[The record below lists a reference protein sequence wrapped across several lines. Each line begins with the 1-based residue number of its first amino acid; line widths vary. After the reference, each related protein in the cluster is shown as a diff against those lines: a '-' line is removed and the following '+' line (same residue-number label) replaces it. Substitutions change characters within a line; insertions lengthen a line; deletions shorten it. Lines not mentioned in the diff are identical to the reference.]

1 MHANKQWNI
10 NLILHNKRF
19 RQSAHL
25 SRSFGRSIK
34 GVYLIN
40 KFALPALPSDN
51 SRIWL
56 TPTGGHPGDL
66 TVDCLLYFSA
76 SSTNYATALPEW
88 SFLSEL
94 IILAA

>member
-1 MHANKQWNI
+1 MIWGYNGGIFDQQ
-10 NLILHNKRF
+10 IL
-19 RQSAHL
+19 Q
-25 SRSFGRSIK
+25 
-34 GVYLIN
+34 YLHYQGI
-40 KFALPALPSDN
+40 N
-51 SRIWL
+51 SRMWMNL
-56 TPTGGHPGDL
+56 TGGHPGDL

>member
-1 MHANKQWNI
+1 M
-10 NLILHNKRF
+10 
-19 RQSAHL
+19 
-25 SRSFGRSIK
+25 
-34 GVYLIN
+34 IN

-56 TPTGGHPGDL
+56 THTSGHPGDL

-88 SFLSEL
+88 NFLSEL